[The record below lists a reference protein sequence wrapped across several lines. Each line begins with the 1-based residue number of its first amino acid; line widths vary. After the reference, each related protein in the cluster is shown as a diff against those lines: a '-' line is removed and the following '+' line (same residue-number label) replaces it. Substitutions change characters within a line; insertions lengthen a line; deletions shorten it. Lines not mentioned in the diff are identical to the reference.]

1 MASNYPLYKITYTF
15 AQNGNKKIPPATASA
30 AGTGR
35 FSQAKGFDQINSKP
49 LNQGGI
55 PPYREDFNGAF
66 YLLSSF
72 LKWYQQGGIMRYD
85 ATLDYE
91 LDNEIY
97 YNGNKY
103 RCIQANGASTTVK
116 APTDSAYWQN
126 ISFVGSTVLY
136 VPQTLTTAQKQQ
148 ARTNIG
154 AISLDDV
161 VIPAIDAV
169 LYTAQTLTTSQ
180 QFQARANIDAL
191 SITGFNQTGITQVT
205 ADTDKLQFKTPN
217 NTVKATVYKSQF
229 PNLFSHLEPTVQTVL
244 WSGDT
249 DYTDLN
255 LSVSFNNFDALMF
268 IFSTNDH
275 SPSTGGNWR
284 YSVIP
289 VWVLR
294 KVITDHDFF
303 GLNESYF
310 NLCQDDVNWWFID
323 VANSTTTLLKHHA
336 DNTVHMW
343 RVVGLRFTTTVT
355 PENG

>member
-35 FSQAKGFDQINSKP
+35 FYQAKGFDQINSKP

-72 LKWYQQGGIMRYD
+72 LRWYQQGGIMKYD

-97 YNGNKY
+97 YNGSKY

-161 VIPAIDAV
+161 VIPTIDAV
-169 LYTAQTLTTSQ
+169 LYTAQTLDVSQ
-180 QFQARANIDAL
+180 QNQARANINAM
-191 SITGFNQTGITQVT
+191 SITGFSQTAISQV
-205 ADTDKLQFKTPN
+205 AEDTDKLRFMTPN
-217 NTVKATVYKSQF
+217 NTLKATVYKSQF
-229 PNLFSHLEPTVQTVL
+229 PNLFSHLEPTVQTIL
-244 WSGDT
+244 WSGDS
-249 DYTDLN
+249 DYTGLN

-294 KVITDHDFF
+294 KIITDHDFF

-310 NLCQDDVNWWFID
+310 DLCQDGTNWWRID
-323 VANSTTTLLKHHA
+323 VANSTTTLLKYY
-336 DNTVHMW
+336 DNDCIQMW
-343 RVVGLRFTTTVT
+343 RVVGLRFTTTVA

>member
-1 MASNYPLYKITYTF
+1 MASNYPLYRITYTF

-72 LKWYQQGGIMRYD
+72 LRWYQQGGIMKYD

-97 YNGNKY
+97 YNGSKY

-126 ISFVGSTVLY
+126 ITFVGSTVLY

-161 VIPAIDAV
+161 VIPTIDAV
-169 LYTAQTLTTSQ
+169 LYTAQTLTNLHQS
-180 QFQARANIDAL
+180 QARTNIGAHSTDSFNSLA
-191 SITGFNQTGITQVT
+191 ITKVSADHDKIEMKNQLNAVI
-205 ADTDKLQFKTPN
+205 KTL
-217 NTVKATVYKSQF
+217 YKSQF

-244 WSGDT
+244 WSGDS

-275 SPSTGGNWR
+275 SPSTGGEWR

-294 KVITDHDFF
+294 KIITDHDFF

-323 VANSTTTLLKHHA
+323 VANSTPTLLKHHA

>member
-1 MASNYPLYKITYTF
+1 MASNYPLYRITYTF

-72 LKWYQQGGIMRYD
+72 LRWYQQGGIMKYD

-97 YNGNKY
+97 YNGSKY

-126 ISFVGSTVLY
+126 ITFVGSTVLY

-161 VIPAIDAV
+161 VIPTIDAV
-169 LYTAQTLTTSQ
+169 LYTAQTLTNLQ
-180 QFQARANIDAL
+180 QSQARTNIGAHSTDSFNSLA
-191 SITGFNQTGITQVT
+191 ITKVSADHDKIEMKNQLNAVI
-205 ADTDKLQFKTPN
+205 KTL
-217 NTVKATVYKSQF
+217 YKSQF

-244 WSGDT
+244 WT
-249 DYTDLN
+249 L
-255 LSVSFNNFDALMF
+255 
-268 IFSTNDH
+268 
-275 SPSTGGNWR
+275 
-284 YSVIP
+284 
-289 VWVLR
+289 
-294 KVITDHDFF
+294 IT
-303 GLNESYF
+303 E
-310 NLCQDDVNWWFID
+310 I
-323 VANSTTTLLKHHA
+323 
-336 DNTVHMW
+336 
-343 RVVGLRFTTTVT
+343 
-355 PENG
+355 